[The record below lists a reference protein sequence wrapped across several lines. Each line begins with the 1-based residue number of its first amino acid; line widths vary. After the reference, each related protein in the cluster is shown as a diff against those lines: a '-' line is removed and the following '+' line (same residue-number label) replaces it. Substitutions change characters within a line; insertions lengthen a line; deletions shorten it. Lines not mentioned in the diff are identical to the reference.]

1 MRVDVFFPE
10 VEFEN
15 AQVFRLQVNLTCTVK
30 IVDEARSVRWFAD
43 NDQVL
48 SITTAEDG
56 KSAEVKSLAP
66 GKSEIWLFTK
76 VGANDVIVTK
86 LFIDVFD
93 REAASF
99 KVTSQTEV
107 SK

>member
-15 AQVFRLQVNLTCTVK
+15 AQVFRLQVNRTCTVK
-30 IVDEARSVRWFAD
+30 IVDEARPIRWFAD

-48 SITTAEDG
+48 GITTAEDG

-66 GKSEIWLFTK
+66 GKSEIWMFTK
-76 VGANDVIVTK
+76 VGMNDVIVTK

-93 REAASF
+93 REEASAF
-99 KVTSQTEV
+99 AFSAQPVAK
-107 SK
+107 

>member
-1 MRVDVFFPE
+1 MFFPE

-15 AQVFRLQVNLTCTVK
+15 AQTFRLNMNRTCTVK
-30 IVDEARSVRWFAD
+30 IVDEPRTIRWFAD
-43 NDQVL
+43 MDQIL
-48 SITTAEDG
+48 SIKEAEDG

-86 LFIDVFD
+86 LFIEVFD
-93 REAASF
+93 REEAVSFGFAS
-99 KVTSQTEV
+99 QEV
-107 SK
+107 PK